1 MNCNSLYSD
10 FRALFSSDS
19 DRLDQLAQTANADES
34 DGMHILFS
42 FVVIPFVIGL
52 LHENNTEKLTRAFGF
67 FEEMASSDD
76 IAITEVLEF
85 TVIENLMSNGIAIY
99 ETAKKYMGT
108 EMLKSCENVSQY
120 LDIADSQ

>member
-1 MNCNSLYSD
+1 MLSIESLSQ
-10 FRALFSSDS
+10 FS
-19 DRLDQLAQTANADES
+19 LAVNHTPWKTATAEQ
-34 DGMHILFS
+34 
-42 FVVIPFVIGL
+42 
-52 LHENNTEKLTRAFGF
+52 
-67 FEEMASSDD
+67 
-76 IAITEVLEF
+76 ITE

>member
-1 MNCNSLYSD
+1 MKYCELYTD
-10 FRALFSSDS
+10 FRALFPSQSVRF
-19 DRLDQLAQTANADES
+19 DRLAEEMSADES
-34 DGMHILFS
+34 DGMHIMFS
-42 FVVIPFVIGL
+42 FVVIPFVLEL
-52 LHENNTEKLTRAFGF
+52 LREEDSEALKKAFHF
-67 FEEMASSDD
+67 FEEMASSSD
-76 IAITEVLEF
+76 ASITEVLEF